1 MIADDDARRLSEQ
14 HGLTEKSSAD
24 EIRRVFPDLPEH
36 GAFPEF
42 RILRLIDG
50 IPGFRLDHSFRG

>member
-1 MIADDDARRLSEQ
+1 MTEDDIRKVSAQ
-14 HGLTEKSSAD
+14 HGLTSKSSAE
-24 EIRRVFPDLPEH
+24 EIRCVFPNLPKH

-50 IPGFRLDHSFRG
+50 IPGFRLDHSFR

>member
-1 MIADDDARRLSEQ
+1 MTDNEIRNFSAE
-14 HGLTEKSSAD
+14 HGLTSKSSAA
-24 EIRRVFPDLPEH
+24 EIRQVFPTLPEH

-50 IPGFRLDHSFRG
+50 IPGFRLDHSFC

>member
-1 MIADDDARRLSEQ
+1 MTEDDIRKVSAE
-14 HGLTEKSSAD
+14 HGLTSRSSAV
-24 EIRRVFPDLPEH
+24 EIRRVFPNLPEH

-50 IPGFRLDHSFRG
+50 IPGFRLDHSFC